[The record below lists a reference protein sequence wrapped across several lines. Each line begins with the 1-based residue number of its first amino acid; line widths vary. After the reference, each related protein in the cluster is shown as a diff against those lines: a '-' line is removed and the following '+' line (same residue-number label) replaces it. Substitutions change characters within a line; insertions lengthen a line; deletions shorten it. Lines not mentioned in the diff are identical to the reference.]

1 MYSAVKAAY
10 FVSRLAQGL
19 GNKLVEPRQG
29 FGFFATVEFFNVD
42 PFDPNPDRLPQR
54 PRHADGPRPRATDI
68 IDDADAF
75 GISRPDRRPDTLR
88 KRTID
93 ADVAIVGIV
102 VHILRFNHVAF
113 DV

>member
-10 FVSRLAQGL
+10 FVSRLAQVL

-29 FGFFATVEFFNVD
+29 FGFFATVELFNVAL
-42 PFDPNPDRLPQR
+42 FDRNPDRLLER
-54 PRHADGPRPRATDI
+54 ARYADVPRPYHTDL